1 MKRFQKA
8 ALAGALA
15 AVVGTSQATP
25 VALELS
31 LVIDI
36 SGSVSTTEYNTQRDG
51 YKNAF
56 LDPAV
61 QAGILSFAGAGGIA
75 VNVIQFGTNAA
86 QVIGWTQLLTATDI
100 SNFATTLGSMA
111 RSGGIGSST
120 DVQDG
125 MVLSTSSFAGNGYEG
140 ARLVMDVSGD
150 GHQNTDPSCLSG
162 PTDPCAATQAARD
175 AAALAGIV
183 INGLPIEDGTYGVDG
198 LTKWYKLNVQ
208 TTTGFVETAA
218 GFDDFQRAVT
228 RKIGR
233 EVVGVPEPA
242 SMALVGLGLAGL
254 LATRRRK
261 SQKA

>member
-1 MKRFQKA
+1 MKTFRAA

-31 LVIDI
+31 LVIDV

-61 QAGILSFAGAGGIA
+61 QAGILSFAGMGGIA
-75 VNVIQFGTNAA
+75 VNVVQFGTNAA
-86 QVIGWTQLLTATDI
+86 QVISWTQLLTATDI
-100 SNFATTLGSMA
+100 TNFAATLGAMA
-111 RSGGIGSST
+111 RSGGVGTST

-125 MVLSTSSFAGNGYEG
+125 IVVSTATFANDFEG

-150 GHQNTDPSCLSG
+150 GHQNTDPACSFG
-162 PTDPCAATQAARD
+162 APDPCAAVQAARD

-183 INGLPIEDGTYGVDG
+183 INGLPIEDGTYGTDG
-198 LTKWYKLNVQ
+198 LTQWYKLNVK
-208 TTTGFVETAA
+208 TATGFVETAA
-218 GFDDFQRAVT
+218 GFEDFERAVT

-242 SMALVGLGLAGL
+242 SLALVGLAMAGL
-254 LATRRRK
+254 VGARRRK
-261 SQKA
+261 SQQA